1 MTFLNK
7 IKKYI
12 FFIIIISFSLQP
24 TISQSERNINT
35 SAKYAILIDYETG
48 RVLLNK
54 SSNISTAP
62 ASMSKLMTIYL
73 AFEALKQDRISL
85 DTKLIVSEN
94 AWKKKDDKGN
104 SLPASGSSMFLEP
117 LTKVT
122 FEDLLRGIIV
132 QSGNDACIVIA
143 ESLSGSESAFAED
156 MNKKAKFLNL
166 TNSFFI
172 NSTGWPHKNHL
183 MSTADLAKLSIRLY
197 QDFPEFMHYFAE
209 KKFTYNGITQSNRN
223 PLLYQDIGA
232 DGLKT
237 GYTKVSGHG
246 VAASAIQNNR
256 RLILVLNGIKGAK
269 KRAVESEQIIN
280 WGFREFRNTVLFEKN
295 EIVDSANVW
304 LGNRPNVPLVV
315 KEKVFLS
322 ISKADKGN
330 DLKAVVKYVAPL
342 IPPLSPDKTVAKLL
356 IKDSKG
362 ETIKAF
368 NLYPEYQINKA
379 GPVGRLFGSLSYLI
393 WGQPE
398 NE

>member
-1 MTFLNK
+1 MTFLSK

-54 SSNISTAP
+54 SSNIPTAP

-132 QSGNDACIVIA
+132 QSGNDACIVVA

-183 MSTADLAKLSIRLY
+183 MSTADLAKLSIKLY

-223 PLLYQDIGA
+223 PVIYQDIGA

-280 WGFREFRNTVLFEKN
+280 WGFREFKNTVLFEKN

-393 WGQPE
+393 WGQPK

>member
-1 MTFLNK
+1 MTFLSK

-54 SSNISTAP
+54 SSNIPTAP

-183 MSTADLAKLSIRLY
+183 MSTADLAKLSIKLY

-223 PLLYQDIGA
+223 PVIYQDIGA

-280 WGFREFRNTVLFEKN
+280 WGFREFKNTVLFEKN

-379 GPVGRLFGSLSYLI
+379 GPIGRLFGSLSYLI
-393 WGQPE
+393 WGQPK

>member
-54 SSNISTAP
+54 SSNIPTAP

-172 NSTGWPHKNHL
+172 NSTGWPYKNHL

-209 KKFTYNGITQSNRN
+209 KS
-223 PLLYQDIGA
+223 
-232 DGLKT
+232 
-237 GYTKVSGHG
+237 
-246 VAASAIQNNR
+246 
-256 RLILVLNGIKGAK
+256 
-269 KRAVESEQIIN
+269 
-280 WGFREFRNTVLFEKN
+280 
-295 EIVDSANVW
+295 
-304 LGNRPNVPLVV
+304 
-315 KEKVFLS
+315 
-322 ISKADKGN
+322 
-330 DLKAVVKYVAPL
+330 
-342 IPPLSPDKTVAKLL
+342 LL
-356 IKDSKG
+356 IMELHNLI
-362 ETIKAF
+362 ETLFFIKT
-368 NLYPEYQINKA
+368 
-379 GPVGRLFGSLSYLI
+379 
-393 WGQPE
+393 
-398 NE
+398 